1 MKSSRLLFLLFT
13 SFILQVANGQLRG
26 KKSEGIYFI
35 DSTIKKEVEEKVKLD
50 EGRIKGMQ
58 FLKVYKNDS
67 IVIDSYAWQTP
78 FETQILSRLKRD
90 TVYIASNTVSFTNL
104 GFSIAI
110 FRDSCQFYVEESSA
124 LSSYYFKLN
133 KKSPLT
139 HTLFITPSSF
149 KLTLVD
155 KPLFN
160 ENEVIQ
166 GIIEMTSDDY
176 YEITHDGEKS
186 KKVQLTS
193 YFKTKPLTSK
203 ISLPK

>member
-1 MKSSRLLFLLFT
+1 M
-13 SFILQVANGQLRG
+13 RG

-90 TVYIASNTVSFTNL
+90 TVYIASKPVSFTNL

-110 FRDSCQFYVEESSA
+110 FRTNNS
-124 LSSYYFKLN
+124 
-133 KKSPLT
+133 
-139 HTLFITPSSF
+139 TL
-149 KLTLVD
+149 
-155 KPLFN
+155 
-160 ENEVIQ
+160 
-166 GIIEMTSDDY
+166 
-176 YEITHDGEKS
+176 
-186 KKVQLTS
+186 KKVRLLVLTILNS
-193 YFKTKPLTSK
+193 NKNPFDTYSFYYTIKF
-203 ISLPK
+203 